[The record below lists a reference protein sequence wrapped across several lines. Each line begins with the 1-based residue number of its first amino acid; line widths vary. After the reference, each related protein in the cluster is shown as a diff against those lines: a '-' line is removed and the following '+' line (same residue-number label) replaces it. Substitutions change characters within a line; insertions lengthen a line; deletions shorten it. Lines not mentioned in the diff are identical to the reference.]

1 MFVKISLI
9 AAFGFLVMGAMT
21 AASASEGA
29 GPSAMA
35 LSSMRAPSPDA
46 WNAST
51 SPEGR
56 GNTTVSGA
64 RDRAAIVVAENESSN
79 ENADSDSDSD
89 SNDSSDDQA
98 NSDDPD
104 RQDRQD
110 QMDQQ
115 SAGNQTIAPQVF
127 SAQPDTD
134 GSDAG
139 EIQVN
144 PFTNQMNPN
153 QQQPQ
158 VNPYQ

>member
-9 AAFGFLVMGAMT
+9 AGFGFLVMGAMT
-21 AASASEGA
+21 IASAS
-29 GPSAMA
+29 AMPA
-35 LSSMRAPSPDA
+35 VHPMISSGTLP
-46 WNAST
+46 
-51 SPEGR
+51 
-56 GNTTVSGA
+56 VLGA
-64 RDRAAIVVAENESSN
+64 RDRSAIVVAENESSSDA
-79 ENADSDSDSD
+79 ADSDSDND

-115 SAGNQTIAPQVF
+115 SAGNQTVAPQVF

-139 EIQVN
+139 EIKVN

-153 QQQPQ
+153 SQEQQQ